1 MQFVEG
7 WAAELHI
14 LRSICRYRNEREYQ
28 QKLKET
34 LERLNKVNLGKW
46 KSKGLCQFFSLNFWL
61 LGTFE
66 NSYWCLAAF
75 YLNLFKASVSAEW
88 KVPHEHSQKEGMGK
102 DPAKW
107 ERKKE
112 LFIAI
117 FSSISSFKVSSTQEI
132 SRTPCLYIYIY
143 IYICFVLAV
152 NLSEPANLSVV
163 GWGKDRHRKGWYHP
177 HSMALHPCS
186 VHGKGE
192 RSIAVQSP

>member
-1 MQFVEG
+1 MIVQLKMQFEEG

-46 KSKGLCQFFSLNFWL
+46 KSKGLCQFFSLIFWL

-132 SRTPCLYIYIY
+132 SCTPCLYIYIY
-143 IYICFVLAV
+143 LLCA
-152 NLSEPANLSVV
+152 
-163 GWGKDRHRKGWYHP
+163 G
-177 HSMALHPCS
+177 C
-186 VHGKGE
+186 
-192 RSIAVQSP
+192 